1 MRISKAIVT
10 VFGAL
15 FAALG
20 LGFWLAPE
28 RLAQRFD
35 LQALGV
41 AGLSTLRADM
51 GGAFLTLAALCL
63 AGAWL
68 KRRALLL
75 AAAAVLGLIVVGR
88 LLAFAITGNAAA
100 MGANMAVEVA
110 AVFALVIH
118 ARALDRAQAA
128 EAGPVRPVRTL
139 VIAVAVIVAVGA
151 GLSFAAHN
159 PKVQDALLTKAARTQ
174 VARNNKALLGDDALR
189 VAICGSSAPLP
200 SPDRAKACVAVMAG
214 GKVYIVDS
222 GPESTKNLMRWSLPL
237 DQVGGV
243 LLTHFHSDHIGD
255 LGELNLQSWVQGR
268 AAPMPV
274 YGGPG
279 VEQVVAG
286 FNTAYAQD
294 EVYRTAHHTAQLLPS
309 AAGTMIARPVI
320 MPEGAGP
327 RTAVVMD
334 DGRMKIT
341 AIETNHA
348 PVGPAYAYRF
358 DYRGR
363 SVVVTGDTTAW
374 APLVE
379 ASRGADVMVS
389 EAMNREMVA
398 ILQKVTGESGRPRVS
413 HIMHD
418 IQSYHVSPTEA
429 AAMANTAG
437 VKLLV
442 FYHLLP
448 APDNA
453 LLRAVFT
460 RGVDDVRKGRWDLSR
475 DGSLYSLPVGSP
487 DVLIGKVAD

>member
-1 MRISKAIVT
+1 MRITKALVT
-10 VFGAL
+10 VFGVL

-51 GGAFLTLAALCL
+51 GGAFLTLAVLCL
-63 AGAWL
+63 AGAWM
-68 KRRALLL
+68 KRRGLLL
-75 AAAAVLGLIVVGR
+75 AAAAVLSLIVVGR
-88 LLAFAITGNAAA
+88 VLAFAISGSVAA
-100 MGANMAVEVA
+100 MGANMMVEVA
-110 AVFALVIH
+110 AVITLTLH
-118 ARALDRAQAA
+118 ARALARVQAA
-128 EAGPVRPVRTL
+128 ESRPVRPIRTL
-139 VIAVAVIVAVGA
+139 LIAAALVAAVGG
-151 GLSFAAHN
+151 GLSLAAHN
-159 PKVQDALLTKAARTQ
+159 PKIQDALLTKAVRTQ
-174 VARNNKALLGDDALR
+174 VQRSNKALLGDDALR

-222 GPESTKNLMRWSLPL
+222 GPESTRNLMRWSLPL

-286 FNTAYAQD
+286 FNAAYAQD
-294 EVYRTAHHTAQLLPS
+294 EIYRVAHHSAQLLPPS
-309 AAGTMIARPVI
+309 AGTMVARPI
-320 MPEGAGP
+320 AMPDGP
-327 RTAVVMD
+327 QPHTAVVFD

-348 PVGPAYAYRF
+348 PVRPAYAYRF

-363 SVVVTGDTTAW
+363 SVVITGDTTAW

-379 ASRGADVMVS
+379 ASRGADVLVS

-398 ILQKVTGESGRPRVS
+398 TLQKVTGESGRPRVS
-413 HIMHD
+413 RIMHD

-429 AAMANTAG
+429 ATMANAAG

-453 LLRAVFT
+453 VLRSVFT

-475 DGSLYSLPVGSP
+475 DGSLYTLPVGSS
-487 DVLIGKVAD
+487 DVLIGRVAF